1 MKSGVYVESGLDA
14 LAIATV
20 RQAAWDYNCY
30 RSRGRDDKA
39 EEIAE
44 WMRSTLGPFAEVVL
58 EKLHQGWEPCDASG
72 RPRSRC
78 GGRRRGI
85 EKRSTEPDVYSAIE
99 YYMNV
104 WEMDTLNQIIRESR

>member
-1 MKSGVYVESGLDA
+1 MRSGDYIESGLDA

-72 RPRSRC
+72 RPASKC
-78 GGRRRGI
+78 GGRRRRG
-85 EKRSTEPDVYSAIE
+85 EKKHSTEPGIYDVFE
-99 YYMNV
+99 FYMHA
-104 WEMDTLNQIIRESR
+104 WDQTETKEDKRL